1 MSEKKPKA
9 GCWRPET
16 HEEKFAE
23 LREAYNAAPEGWAA
37 SPKHIVLIS
46 WLSLKGDNSQ
56 RGGGRWANND
66 WKITMR
72 NDFLWCLE
80 QRQNFSGMIKRPK
93 LFARIYLGSKGDDT
107 AVFGRMKYP
116 QDLLQVPTMQH
127 MKNGKTRQQGLL
139 GIIQTDA
146 TLLRS
151 DYVGIQEIAV
161 RKKDEF
167 GLRRHKLEYFIWE
180 DNNVA
185 L

>member
-1 MSEKKPKA
+1 MAIKKPRP
-9 GCWRPET
+9 GCWRPEGDAQKL
-16 HEEKFAE
+16 EE
-23 LREAYNAAPEGWAA
+23 LRQAHNDAPEGWME
-37 SPKHIVLIS
+37 SPKRVVLIS

-56 RGGGRWANND
+56 RSGGRWANND

-72 NDFLWCLE
+72 EDFLWCLE
-80 QRQNFSGMIKRPK
+80 QQQLDGMIERPK

-116 QDLLQVPTMQH
+116 QDLLQVPTTQY

-139 GIIQTDA
+139 GVIQTDA

-167 GLRRHKLEYFIWE
+167 GNRRHKLEYYIWQGE
-180 DNNVA
+180 
-185 L
+185 